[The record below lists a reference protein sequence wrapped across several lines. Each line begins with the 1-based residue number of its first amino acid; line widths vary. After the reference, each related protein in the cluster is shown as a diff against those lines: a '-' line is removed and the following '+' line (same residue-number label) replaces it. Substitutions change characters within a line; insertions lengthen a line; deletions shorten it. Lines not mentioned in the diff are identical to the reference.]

1 MSIVGNPEKL
11 IFHIKDLMSNLNKG
25 QKQNLNPFLI
35 SKLDLETITFFDFQ
49 SIPKELNQY
58 NRTQ

>member
-11 IFHIKDLMSNLNKG
+11 IFHIKDLMSNLNKA
-25 QKQNLNPFLI
+25 QKQILNPFLI